1 MTLTEEKMI
10 KIAKKS
16 LGLTLTEDF
25 NGADVYCYNE
35 STVDGYDVFVLTH
48 DTTNINICENVYYYD
63 SDLASAIME
72 EIQYNG
78 GSETVLH
85 IDSYLWDDIYMD
97 DQMLEYFGETVDD
110 IIENNEEEGYG
121 LTPAEIQDLTEEY
134 GLDAEEIKE
143 TVSQLIVVQF
153 PRWLVLKRYG
163 LFVV

>member
-16 LGLTLTEDF
+16 LGLTTTEDF

-97 DQMLEYFGETVDD
+97 DQMLEYFGENIDD

-121 LTPAEIQDLTEEY
+121 LTPAEIQELAEEY
-134 GLDAEEIKE
+134 GLDAEEIEE
-143 TVSQLIVVQF
+143 TVS
-153 PRWLVLKRYG
+153 
-163 LFVV
+163 

>member
-16 LGLTLTEDF
+16 LGLTTTGSFDTGCDL
-25 NGADVYCYNE
+25 YCYNE
-35 STVDGYDVFVLTH
+35 STVDGYDVWVLTH
-48 DTTNINICENVYYYD
+48 SLKDINICENVYYYD

-78 GSETVLH
+78 GSETLLH
-85 IDSYLWDDIYMD
+85 MDSYMWDDMYMD

-143 TVSQLIVVQF
+143 TVS
-153 PRWLVLKRYG
+153 
-163 LFVV
+163 

>member
-10 KIAKKS
+10 EIAKKA
-16 LGLTLTEDF
+16 LGLTLTENF
-25 NGADVYCYNE
+25 NSADIYCYNE

-97 DQMLEYFGETVDD
+97 DQMLEYFGETIDD

-121 LTPAEIQDLTEEY
+121 LTPAEIQELAEEY

-143 TVSQLIVVQF
+143 TVS
-153 PRWLVLKRYG
+153 
-163 LFVV
+163 

>member
-10 KIAKKS
+10 KIAKES

-25 NGADVYCYNE
+25 NGADIYCYNE
-35 STVDGYDVFVLTH
+35 STRDGYDVFVLTH
-48 DTTNINICENVYYYD
+48 DTTSINICENVYYYD

-78 GSETVLH
+78 GGETVLH

-97 DQMLEYFGETVDD
+97 DQMLEHFGETIDN
-110 IIENNEEEGYG
+110 IIENNDEEGYG

-134 GLDAEEIKE
+134 GLDAEEIEE
-143 TVSQLIVVQF
+143 TVS
-153 PRWLVLKRYG
+153 
-163 LFVV
+163 